1 MANGLSLW
9 DKPKADKFIRND
21 AGPGDARLT
30 ACARLNAMQE
40 LLTRT
45 WDMLVGRE
53 HGPLAFRLVIQP
65 MAGAF
70 LAIRAGVK
78 DAREGRPPH
87 YSPIRFTGANSCGR
101 AGMTSPGSS
110 LWRS

>member
-1 MANGLSLW
+1 
-9 DKPKADKFIRND
+9 
-21 AGPGDARLT
+21 
-30 ACARLNAMQE
+30 MQE

-53 HGPLAFRLVIQP
+53 HGPLAFRLIIQP

-87 YSPIRFTGANSCGR
+87 GWAILTDPVHRRELLRESWHDVARLFIVALPSYLLVRGPANR
-101 AGMTSPGSS
+101 LAR
-110 LWRS
+110 LWLRLKKQPRL